1 MQHWLL
7 DAARRGRPAAGCVAA
22 LGPRQCE
29 HLAAVVAELGVTWSV
44 ELHDDAPGDAT
55 IIILPED
62 IDDPLDLTLFVHSV
76 GPTFHLDELCGDT
89 FRRLGAHRAWA
100 DVLRAVRIRLLGL
113 MPVPPTLH

>member
-7 DAARRGRPAAGCVAA
+7 GACQRDRPAASCVAA

-44 ELHDDAPGDAT
+44 ELHDEAPGDAT

-62 IDDPLDLTLFVHSV
+62 VDDPFDLALFVHSV
-76 GPTFHLDELCGDT
+76 GSTFHLDELCGDS
-89 FRRLGAHRAWA
+89 FRKLGEHRAWA
-100 DVLRAVRIRLLGL
+100 DVLRAVRIRLLGT
-113 MPVPPTLH
+113 MQVPPTLH